1 MKKII
6 KFTLKALF
14 LIVFLGVVFIQ
25 YLKSDW
31 NKAIDE
37 GNFNNIKTAIVN
49 AKPLPPEFLKVY
61 KSIYPITTTNGI
73 IYNRFTEQYDTKC
86 PCNEISLMLHSFY
99 KNNSTSNN
107 YVLSWKL
114 EKQVTQEQCLNYYL
128 QNADF
133 LYNNKGV
140 YEASNYY
147 FQKELSELNF
157 EQMATLIIMIDNPS
171 LYNPKRRPEL
181 IKKRIKEIIR
191 INKP

>member
-6 KFTLKALF
+6 KFSLKALF

-37 GNFNNIKTAIVN
+37 SDFNNIKTAIAN
-49 AKPLPPEFLKVY
+49 AKPLPPEFLKIY
-61 KSIYPITTTNGI
+61 KSINPITTTNGLL
-73 IYNRFTEQYDTKC
+73 YNRITEQYGSGC
-86 PCNEISLMLHSFY
+86 PCNRISQIHPSLT

-128 QNADF
+128 QNVDF

-157 EQMATLIIMIDNPS
+157 EQMATLIIMTNNPS

>member
-37 GNFNNIKTAIVN
+37 GDLNNLKTAIANV
-49 AKPLPPEFLKVY
+49 KPLPPEFLKIY
-61 KSIYPITTTNGI
+61 KSIYPITTTNGLL
-73 IYNRFTEQYDTKC
+73 YNRITEQYGSGC
-86 PCNEISLMLHSFY
+86 PCNRISQIHPSLT

-128 QNADF
+128 QNVDF

-157 EQMATLIIMIDNPS
+157 EQMATLIIMTNNPS